1 MKKRVFALWI
11 IIVTLLILLCSVSFA
26 HSGRTDA
33 NGGHYDHST
42 GEYHYHHGHPAHQ
55 HPNGICPYDESPQ
68 ETTRAVPKSTVKKSS
83 GSKHSGY
90 YGGSGYS
97 THNSQSSSSS
107 SHEDFESL
115 IQKIKEHKFTWT
127 DLTYIIYFPLIFIY
141 AIPVMFVLS
150 VICTVFSFIKD
161 CVLFVIRYF
170 RNMVRKFWDFWNRY

>member
-90 YGGSGYS
+90 YGGSGSS

-107 SHEDFESL
+107 SYEDSKSL
-115 IQKIKEHKFTWT
+115 MQKIKGHKFTLY
-127 DLTYIIYFPLIFIY
+127 DLLYIPVILFLLVAPGIPIFFTVALIF
-141 AIPVMFVLS
+141 VNLWN
-150 VICTVFSFIKD
+150 FIKD
-161 CVLFVIRYF
+161 IWALIHDAVNR
-170 RNMVRKFWDFWNRY
+170 FWDFWNRY